1 MATDRGSAS
10 AASGRRRNRQ
20 DEVLQAAIEVFHRKG
35 YATASIQDVAD
46 SVGVLKGSLYHYID
60 SKEDLLA
67 RIFEGSDEQSFAMM
81 GAIEDRGLTAV
92 ERLEA
97 FSRDWS
103 LWHLSNVERAS
114 LYFNEWRHLTGERLE
129 KVLKKRHDY
138 EAAVARMINDVKTEG
153 QADPDLDVRYAAFFI
168 LSAINV
174 LSSWYNPAGQDP
186 PEHIAQVYADMIV
199 GMVCHS
205 RGRKKPRRVTRA
217 VKASKPA
224 KGAKAK
230 KKTTA

>member
-1 MATDRGSAS
+1 MATDSGPDSAV
-10 AASGRRRNRQ
+10 SGRRRNRQ

-114 LYFNEWRHLTGERLE
+114 LYFNEWRHLTGERLQ

-138 EAAVARMINDVKTEG
+138 EAAVVRMINDVKAEG
-153 QADPDLDVRYAAFFI
+153 KADPDFDARYAAFFI

-205 RGRKKPRRVTRA
+205 HGRKRPRKATRT
-217 VKASKPA
+217 VKAAKA
-224 KGAKAK
+224 TKGAKAK

>member
-1 MATDRGSAS
+1 MATDSGPDSAV
-10 AASGRRRNRQ
+10 SGRRRNRQ

-114 LYFNEWRHLTGERLE
+114 LYFNEWRHLTGERLQ

-138 EAAVARMINDVKTEG
+138 EAAVVRMINDVKAEG
-153 QADPDLDVRYAAFFI
+153 KADPDFDARYAAFFI

-205 RGRKKPRRVTRA
+205 RGRKKPRSAARA
-217 VKASKPA
+217 RQA
-224 KGAKAK
+224 K
-230 KKTTA
+230 

>member
-1 MATDRGSAS
+1 MATETG
-10 AASGRRRNRQ
+10 AATAVGGGRRNRQ

-35 YATASIQDVAD
+35 YAAASIQDVAD

-81 GAIEDRGLTAV
+81 GAIENRGLSAV

-103 LWHLSNVERAS
+103 LWHLTNLERAS

-129 KVLKKRHDY
+129 QVLRKRHDY
-138 EAAVARMINDVKTEG
+138 EAAVARMINDVKAEG
-153 QADPDLDVRYAAFFI
+153 KADPDLDARYAAFYI

-174 LSSWYNPAGQDP
+174 LSSWYRRDGPDP

-199 GMVCHS
+199 GMVCNS
-205 RGRKKPRRVTRA
+205 RGRKKPRKPSTR
-217 VKASKPA
+217 KR
-224 KGAKAK
+224 
-230 KKTTA
+230 TAA